1 MAILNSKQL
10 WAERNRLAEEQ
21 RRAVDDKDE
30 SKALVIQGQIEQ
42 LDITIGHVIEEEDAL
57 RNAPKP
63 KPHNESFGVRILGVR
78 DEFHG
83 LQVGFKN
90 SAEVGPRN
98 AASVVTVGAPTEIE
112 LELPAKLPGA
122 FQNFAS
128 TLLETPAAGSVTYKQ
143 RDKSSESGAPATW
156 GGVTEGAS
164 ATKAQVIYAW
174 KDAVANKETIA
185 GYVPISKDTLMDYDE
200 LLDLIEHDLL
210 LDLDEITNAKYWN
223 GSDSTHIVGITNV
236 TGIQTFTEAMGGMY
250 FDAIRMMRTKVM
262 RNARRIPTHVA
273 VSPEVREAI
282 DLYKT
287 ETGLYQTLGSD
298 VYWGMQVVED
308 ASCPGILVYDSFAA
322 RRRAIH
328 GGTTVEIGYYN
339 DQFIKNE
346 LSILGEHTKALQV
359 RYPDA
364 FCLAKQTDLD
374 KAPAAAGV
382 GA

>member
-30 SKALVIQGQIEQ
+30 SKALVLQGQIEQ
-42 LDITIGHVIEEEDAL
+42 LDITIGHVIEQEDAL

-63 KPHNESFGVRILGVR
+63 QPQNESFGVRILGTR

-83 LQVGFKN
+83 LAVGFKA

-98 AASVVTVGAPTEIE
+98 TASVVTVGAPTEIE
-112 LELPAKLPGA
+112 LDIPGKLPGV

-128 TLLETPAAGSVTYKQ
+128 TLLETPAAGSITYKQ
-143 RDKSSESGAPATW
+143 RDKSSESGTPATW

-164 ATKAQVIYAW
+164 AKKAQVLYAW

-185 GYVPISKDTLMDYDE
+185 GYVPISKDSLMDYDE
-200 LLDLIEHDLL
+200 LLDIIEHDLL
-210 LDLDEITNAKYWN
+210 LDLDEITNGKYWN
-223 GSDSTHIVGITNV
+223 GSSSTGIKGIVNT

-346 LSILGEHTKALQV
+346 LSILSEHTKALQV

-364 FCLAKQTDLD
+364 FCLANKTDLD

-382 GA
+382 GE

>member
-21 RRAVDDKDE
+21 RRAVDDKNQD
-30 SKALVIQGQIEQ
+30 KALIIQGQIEQ
-42 LDITIGHVIEEEDAL
+42 IDSTLNHVLDEEDAL
-57 RNAPKP
+57 RHMPKP
-63 KPHNESFGVRILGVR
+63 KAQNETFGMRILGAR

-83 LQVGFKN
+83 LELGFKTA
-90 SAEVGPRN
+90 AERNETTVVSVTGPK
-98 AASVVTVGAPTEIE
+98 EIE
-112 LELPAKLPGA
+112 LELPMKLPTA
-122 FQNFAS
+122 FENFAS
-128 TLLETPAAGSVTYKQ
+128 TLLETPAAGSISYKQ
-143 RDKSSESGAPATW
+143 RDKSNESGGPDTW
-156 GGVTEGAS
+156 GGVTSGNS

-185 GYVPISKDTLMDYDE
+185 GYVPVSKDTLMDYDE
-200 LLDLIEHDLL
+200 LLDIIEHDLL
-210 LDLDEITNAKYWN
+210 LDLDAKTNAKYWN
-223 GSDSTHIVGITNV
+223 GNSGTGIKGIENTVGIQAFETH
-236 TGIQTFTEAMGGMY
+236 MGGRY

-262 RNARRIPTHVA
+262 TGSRRVPTHVC

-298 VYWGMQVVED
+298 VYWGMKVIED
-308 ASCPGILVYDSFAA
+308 ESCPGILVYDSFAA

-328 GGTTVEIGYYN
+328 GGTTVELGYYN

-346 LSILGEHTKALQV
+346 LSILAEHTKALQV

-364 FCLAKQTDLD
+364 FCLAKKADLD
-374 KAPAAAGV
+374 QDAA
-382 GA
+382 